1 MAKRGR
7 AAVATISDSDRQSE
21 ALEVRKRHLH
31 AQEAERLRLCAERA
45 GLNTN
50 GIDDTQLEAAF
61 KDLASRCRTTAAVAS
76 DAPPKSGPPARSA
89 ATAHD

>member
-7 AAVATISDSDRQSE
+7 AAVATVSDIDRQIE

-61 KDLASRCRTTAAVAS
+61 KDLALRCRTPAAGAS
-76 DAPPKSGPPARSA
+76 SAPSRSDPPARPT
-89 ATAHD
+89 ATPHD